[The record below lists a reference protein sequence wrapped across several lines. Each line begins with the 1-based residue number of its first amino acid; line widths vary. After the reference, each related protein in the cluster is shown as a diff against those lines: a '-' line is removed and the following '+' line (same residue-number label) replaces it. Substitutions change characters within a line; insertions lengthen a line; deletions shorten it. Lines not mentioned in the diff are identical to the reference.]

1 MKTILLIASA
11 AALAP
16 TAAAA
21 EPVTKTVTV
30 DRPNYDATRVIVR
43 VKDAGTYTRDTDVV
57 RQRDGATASRVYSR
71 TRTDSGV
78 SVSGTQTGFTGKT
91 RSFGY
96 DRTRTDS
103 GSTTTGSATGRKGPS
118 YALSGNR
125 VRTDAGF
132 TANQNAVNGDGQ
144 IVYNRDASVS
154 RSGGNVTRSTN
165 VTRTSGFHPPRV
177 AGRGFRGGHR
187 P

>member
-1 MKTILLIASA
+1 MKTISLIASA
-11 AALAP
+11 AALVA

-30 DRPNYDATRVIVR
+30 DRPNYDAARVTAR
-43 VKDAGTYTRDTDVV
+43 DKDAGTYTRDTDVI
-57 RQRDGATASRVYSR
+57 RERDGATASRDYRR

-78 SVSGTQTGFTGKT
+78 SVSGTQTGFAGKT
-91 RSFGY
+91 RSFDY

-103 GSTTTGSATGRKGPS
+103 GSTTTGSATGRKGQS
-118 YALSGNR
+118 YTLSGNR
-125 VRTDAGF
+125 TRTDTGF
-132 TANQNAVNGDGQ
+132 TANQNVVNGNGQ
-144 IVYNRDASVS
+144 TVYNRDASVS

-165 VTRTSGFHPPRV
+165 VMRPSGFHPPRV
-177 AGRGFRGGHR
+177 AGRGSRGGRR

>member
-30 DRPNYDATRVIVR
+30 DRPNYNATRVIVR
-43 VKDAGTYTRDTDVV
+43 DKDAGTYTRDTAVV
-57 RQRDGATASRVYSR
+57 RERDGATASRDYSR
-71 TRTDSGV
+71 TH
-78 SVSGTQTGFTGKT
+78 TG
-91 RSFGY
+91 
-96 DRTRTDS
+96 S
-103 GSTTTGSATGRKGPS
+103 GSTTTGSATGRKGQS
-118 YALSGNR
+118 YNLSGNR
-125 VRTDAGF
+125 ARTDAGF
-132 TANQNAVNGDGQ
+132 TANQNAVNDDGQ

-154 RSGGNVTRSTN
+154 RSGGNVTRTTN